1 MRNVTVWIWLLFVA
15 APGWAVDCAAL
26 KFRGQDTQ
34 PVPWMYAAM
43 TFGCFYGPPARHHM
57 VIFRH

>member
-26 KFRGQDTQ
+26 KFRGQGYTACTVDVRHDDIRFVFT
-34 PVPWMYAAM
+34 
-43 TFGCFYGPPARHHM
+43 GPRRGT
-57 VIFRH
+57 IW